1 MSEKTL
7 NNIRVINKHDL
18 EENWLKATG
27 FTPKQGEIIVY
38 DIDENYSYE
47 RMKIGDG
54 VRNVNDLPFCIQQ
67 PDWNQTDEASPN
79 YILNKPVEMTEDDM
93 VDLLV
98 EVGAINPVA
107 NNENVMYTNSSDKIY
122 IL

>member
-27 FTPKQGEIIVY
+27 FTPKQGELIVY

-47 RMKIGDG
+47 RFKIGDG
-54 VRNVNDLPFCIQQ
+54 VQNVNDLPFCIQQ
-67 PDWNQTDEASPN
+67 SDWSQTNEASPN

-98 EVGAINPVA
+98 EVGAINPIA
-107 NNENVMYTNSSDKIY
+107 NSENVMYTNNSDKIY